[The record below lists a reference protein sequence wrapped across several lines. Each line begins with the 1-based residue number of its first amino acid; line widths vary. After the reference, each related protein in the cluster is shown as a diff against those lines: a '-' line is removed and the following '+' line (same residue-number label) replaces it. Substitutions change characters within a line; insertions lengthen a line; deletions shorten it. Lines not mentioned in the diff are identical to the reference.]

1 MTNLYQL
8 LDQLMVKEPN
18 TFITVPTAI
27 LHPFPNHPFKVQ
39 DNEEMA
45 ELTESI
51 KELGILTSLVVR
63 PLEDGQCEVI
73 SGHRRLFACRK
84 AGIDSVPAIVHNIDR
99 DKAAITLVDSNL
111 HREHILPSEK
121 AFAYKLKME
130 ALSHQGKTSR
140 QLGQKWSVAQ
150 VSDVGNDSERQVH
163 RYVRLTYLH
172 PKILSMVDDGRI
184 ALTPAVELSYLTQ
197 EEQSDLPETMGSE
210 DCTPSLSQ
218 AHQMKLLS
226 QAGQLNL
233 DKIFAILSQPK
244 VNQQEKISFRV
255 ADLRRYFPR
264 GYTTAQMTQGIL
276 KGLELL
282 RMRRERDRNER

>member
-1 MTNLYQL
+1 MTNLDQL
-8 LDQLMVKEPN
+8 LDQLMTKDSN
-18 TFITVPTAI
+18 TIITVPTDT
-27 LHPFPNHPFKVQ
+27 LHPFPGHPFKVQ

-51 KELGILTSLVVR
+51 QELGVLTPLVVR
-63 PLEDGQCEVI
+63 PLENGQYEVI

-84 AGIDSVPAIVHNIDR
+84 ASINTVPVLVHNIDR
-99 DKAAITLVDSNL
+99 DQAAITLVDSNL

-130 ALSHQGKTSR
+130 ALSHQGASR
-140 QLGQKWSVAQ
+140 QLGEKWSVTQ
-150 VSDVGNDSERQVH
+150 VSDAGNDSERQVH
-163 RYVRLTYLH
+163 RYIRLTYLH
-172 PKILSMVDDGRI
+172 PKILSMVDEGRI

-197 EEQSDLPETMGSE
+197 EEQSDLLETMGSE

-244 VNQQEKISFRV
+244 PNQQEKISFKV
-255 ADLRRYFPR
+255 SDLRRYFPR
-264 GYTTAQMTQGIL
+264 GYTTAQMTQDIL

-282 RMRRERDRNER
+282 RMRRERDRDAR